1 MILMAYTQQDAI
13 KEFMA
18 SLDKTSLTGNA
29 AVDEAVRKASKNKFS
44 SAQDVIDHMLSDR
57 RKSGNGDSFKKDYC
71 GIIIGNEDTGAIT
84 GSDAGGSA
92 TKTAESVVLESAA
105 LDTTFDD
112 DEFTVKGLTIKI
124 GNGLSFYNLTSYN
137 QKIYQALRSWWIPA
151 ATNLIAESFG
161 YKFTDSDVTVNTME
175 LLFIDDAN

>member
-1 MILMAYTQQDAI
+1 
-13 KEFMA
+13 
-18 SLDKTSLTGNA
+18 
-29 AVDEAVRKASKNKFS
+29 
-44 SAQDVIDHMLSDR
+44 MLSDR
-57 RKSGNGDSFKKDYC
+57 RKSSNGDSFFKDYC
-71 GIIIGNEDTGAIT
+71 GIVIENPDTGAIT
-84 GSDAGGSA
+84 GSDSGGSA
-92 TKTAESVVLESAA
+92 TKTAESVVLENGA
-105 LDTTFDD
+105 LDTSYVKN
-112 DEFTVKGLTIKI
+112 EFTVNGLTIKI